1 MVKELVEYIVK
12 SLVDGPDAVRVA
24 CEQRDAGYCVTIS
37 VLDQDRGRVIGR
49 NGETIRAIRALASV
63 VVPKDSD
70 VTIEIAE

>member
-12 SLVDGPDAVRVA
+12 SLVDGPDAVRVV
-24 CEQRDAGYCVTIS
+24 CEEKGTGYCVMIS

-49 NGETIRAIRALASV
+49 NGETIRAIRALACV
-63 VVPKDSD
+63 VAPKDSD